1 MTPDDVRQEIEL
13 KTVEFIKEKLT
24 EGAMTE
30 ARSQQISQTVLELL
44 TPGMTYEQLYKAI
57 FKLDDTC
64 TELSYIVLPYAESY
78 EKNIAQKATDI
89 VSGYIR
95 VGKYDAAVKLA
106 EDVIHE
112 NVKIQ
117 WQGSGKVQ

>member
-13 KTVEFIKEKLT
+13 KTVEFIKERLT
-24 EGAMTE
+24 AGTMTE

-89 VSGYIR
+89 R
-95 VGKYDAAVKLA
+95 VGRYDAAVKLA

-117 WQGSGKVQ
+117 WQGSGKAQ